1 MKDTISCSGFFFVDT
16 AEIIAREQTFQNLC
30 ELVRG
35 THYSKSGNFRG
46 EPLAWA
52 KTDSLPQRLS
62 VFSQTRLAGFKQWVA
77 ERAAGD
83 YDAAAADRRLDET
96 IAGAP
101 VVLFSFT
108 SCPFCRRAKELLS
121 AKGAAYRVL
130 ELDEAADGA
139 ALRAQLGR
147 RTGRTSVP
155 IAVTWPRAALGIGV
169 HPRVHS
175 RLY

>member
-35 THYSKSGNFRG
+35 THSSKRGNFRG

-101 VVLFSFT
+101 VDSLASL
-108 SCPFCRRAKELLS
+108 AELSPLTEVTRELS
-121 AKGAAYRVL
+121 LKGK
-130 ELDEAADGA
+130 
-139 ALRAQLGR
+139 LG
-147 RTGRTSVP
+147 
-155 IAVTWPRAALGIGV
+155 
-169 HPRVHS
+169 
-175 RLY
+175 